1 VTRRPHAIV
10 FDFDGVLADTEPL
23 HLRTAQLALAEIGV
37 ALSDEDYYARY
48 LGYDDAGMFAR
59 ISEDLD
65 LRLDAA
71 ATHALL
77 ARKAALMPEALR
89 THGVLFPGAAS
100 CVRRL
105 APEVPL
111 GIASGALRPEIELVL
126 DAHGLA
132 GCFRCIVAAGE
143 TVRSKPAPDP
153 YARAIELLQEQ
164 GAVPANGRAARGSI
178 AIEDSHW
185 GLASARAAGLRCIG
199 VTTSYTAPEL
209 SGADLVVA
217 TLDEI
222 DLSTLSALFDA
233 DD

>member
-1 VTRRPHAIV
+1 MSRPPYAIV

-23 HLRTAQLALAEIGV
+23 HMRTAQLALAEIGV
-37 ALSDEDYYARY
+37 SLSEQDYYSRY
-48 LGYDDAGMFAR
+48 LGYDDAGMVAR
-59 ISEDLD
+59 ISEDLG
-65 LRLDAA
+65 LGLDRAA
-71 ATHALL
+71 ARAVV

-89 THGVLFPGAAS
+89 THGVLFPGAAA

-105 APEVPL
+105 HPDVPL
-111 GIASGALRPEIELVL
+111 AIASGALRSEIEQVL

-132 GCFRCIVAAGE
+132 GSFRCIVAAGE

-153 YARAIELLQEQ
+153 YARAIELLQAQ
-164 GAVPANGRAARGSI
+164 GAIPASGLAARGAV

-185 GLASARAAGLRCIG
+185 GLASARAAGLRCVG
-199 VTTSYTAPEL
+199 VTTSYAAPEL
-209 SGADLVVA
+209 SAADLVVA

-222 DLSTLSALFDA
+222 DLSGLSALFDG